1 MTFKFWFNVT
11 KSILSSMLNLH
22 QFRPEPIW
30 DECRTFEITIFKCH
44 NTSLWRCN
52 ERLLKS
58 FGTFDILQWEFIP
71 FQLLAAVLLQLV
83 AGLSIL
89 LSFIYFCT
97 PLHMGD
103 VKVFDYWICDLKRK
117 DYYFANSQLF
127 IRSRNTY
134 MRYINGNEDTMILGD
149 INKMPGDDAI
159 IRRSYFTH

>member
-1 MTFKFWFNVT
+1 MK
-11 KSILSSMLNLH
+11 LH
-22 QFRPEPIW
+22 PFSPEPICA
-30 DECRTFEITIFKCH
+30 ECRTFWITIFKCH
-44 NTSLWRCN
+44 NNSPCLCP

-103 VKVFDYWICDLKRK
+103 VKVFDYWICDLIKRK
-117 DYYFANSQLF
+117 DCYFANSQLF
-127 IRSRNTY
+127 IRSRNKY
-134 MRYINGNEDTMILGD
+134 MRCINGNEDTMILGD